1 MKVIKNKIL
10 NKLIS
15 VFGLFLIFS
24 CAKMKEDIYVID
36 TVSEVNNKLYILR
49 IKGYDYNV
57 ATKDSTFR
65 VGDTLIFAKKK

>member
-1 MKVIKNKIL
+1 M
-10 NKLIS
+10 NKLIIIL
-15 VFGLFLIFS
+15 GLFLIFS

-65 VGDTLIFAKKK
+65 VGDTLIFAQKQFKNGK

>member
-1 MKVIKNKIL
+1 M

-15 VFGLFLIFS
+15 ILGLFLIFS

-49 IKGYDYNV
+49 IKGFDN
-57 ATKDSTFR
+57 SHS
-65 VGDTLIFAKKK
+65 

>member
-1 MKVIKNKIL
+1 M

-15 VFGLFLIFS
+15 ILGLFLIFS
-24 CAKMKEDIYVID
+24 CAKLKEDIYVID

>member
-1 MKVIKNKIL
+1 M
-10 NKLIS
+10 NKLIIIL
-15 VFGLFLIFS
+15 GLFLIFS

-65 VGDTLIFAKKK
+65 VGDTLIFAKKQFKNGK

>member
-1 MKVIKNKIL
+1 MSR
-10 NKLIS
+10 LIS

-36 TVSEVNNKLYILR
+36 TILEVNNKLYILH

>member
-1 MKVIKNKIL
+1 M
-10 NKLIS
+10 NKLIIIL
-15 VFGLFLIFS
+15 GLFLIFS

-65 VGDTLIFAKKK
+65 VGDTLIFAKKEIKHGK

>member
-1 MKVIKNKIL
+1 MNKVISI
-10 NKLIS
+10 
-15 VFGLFLIFS
+15 FGLFLIFS

-36 TVSEVNNKLYILR
+36 TVSEVNNKLYILN

>member
-1 MKVIKNKIL
+1 M

-15 VFGLFLIFS
+15 ILGLFLIFS

-57 ATKDSTFR
+57 ATKDSTYR

>member
-1 MKVIKNKIL
+1 M

-15 VFGLFLIFS
+15 ILGLFLIFS

-49 IKGYDYNV
+49 IKGYNYNV
-57 ATKDSTFR
+57 TTKDSTFR